1 MQLFLSTL
9 LTLLA
14 FATPLHAAPADDSL
28 APWRANVRI
37 SAVSPQ
43 EGRHTMHSYFNTSPE
58 SPDGRYVLFY
68 SSTAKD
74 GHRGEVCIRDRQT
87 GEERT
92 LATNINAE
100 DAHRVACQQWVSG
113 GKRVVF
119 HGEREGEWFVGCVD
133 LDTGKERVLA
143 RGQLAGWGQPN
154 ADIVPL
160 YSMHWNPGGHLDLDL
175 VNVVTGEKQTALTVD
190 ALKEAY
196 PDWFAKTFGDQ
207 RPSIFFPVLSP
218 DLQRVFFKM
227 ALATGADPRS
237 KAASARQGLIC
248 YSLAEKKF
256 LFMNPNWGHPSWQ
269 PDSRHI
275 TEIHYTVIDSDDGSS
290 TRLPGAPTKASR
302 AKVAAGDKSALDG
315 YLQELSGDHPSV
327 SPDGQLLVADTTL
340 ENFGGKRTDWGVVV
354 ADVHG
359 AGQVIIH
366 KFDNSHGA
374 QSWRPS
380 HPHPVFS
387 PDGKR
392 IYYNVSDGEF
402 TRLFVAEALRA
413 EPRR

>member
-1 MQLFLSTL
+1 MTPMQSFLRTL
-9 LTLLA
+9 LTFLT
-14 FATPLHAAPADDSL
+14 FAAPLLGATADDPL

-37 SAVSPQ
+37 GPVSPQ
-43 EGRHTMHSYFNTSPE
+43 EGRHTMHSYFNTCPE
-58 SPDGRYVLFY
+58 SPDGSYVLFY

-74 GHRGEVCIRDRQT
+74 GQRGEVCIRDRRT
-87 GEERT
+87 GEEKT

-119 HGEREGEWFVGCVD
+119 HGERDGEWFVGCVD

-160 YSMHWNPGGHLDLDL
+160 YSPHWKPGEHRDLDL
-175 VNVVTGEKQTALTVD
+175 INVVTGEKQTPVTVD
-190 ALKEAY
+190 GLKQAY

-227 ALATGADPRS
+227 ALATGPDPRS

-248 YSLAEKKF
+248 YSLAEKRF

-275 TEIHYTVIDSDDGSS
+275 TEIHYTVIDSNDGKS

-302 AKVAAGDKSALDG
+302 AKAAAGDQSALAG
-315 YLQELSGDHPSV
+315 SLQELSGDHPSV
-327 SPDGQLLVADTTL
+327 SPDGRLLVADTTL

-354 ADVHG
+354 TDVQG
-359 AGQVIIH
+359 AGQVVIH

-387 PDGKR
+387 GDGKR

-402 TRLFVAEALRA
+402 TRLFVAEVQ
-413 EPRR
+413 